1 VDVRVRT
8 DDGVELAVVEAGAGP
23 PLLLVHGLGGS
34 KEDLT
39 EHFDTLARRARVVT
53 FDHRGHG
60 ESDKPDS
67 AAAYSFDRLAADTL
81 MVANALGLDSFRL
94 LGYSMGGMVARKLVL
109 AVSERIDALV
119 FMSTA
124 AAPPPALDPDLVRA
138 GAALAVEPDGMVQ
151 LRVLLDEA
159 DALGSEANR
168 RLLAERPG
176 YREFGDYKWNALSP
190 VGWATLVVELVS
202 QPDEL
207 ERLHEVRCPTLV
219 VVGTED
225 VTFLEPSRAIATAV
239 PGAHLVEIPSAGHA
253 PQFENPTAWLAAV
266 EGFLHA

>member
-1 VDVRVRT
+1 MRVRT
-8 DDGVELAVVEAGAGP
+8 DDGVDLAVEEAGTGP

-67 AAAYSFDRLAADTL
+67 ADAYSFDRLAADTL
-81 MVANALGLDSFRL
+81 MVADALGLDSFRL

-109 AVSERIDALV
+109 AVSERVDGMV

-124 AAPPPALDPDLVRA
+124 AAAPPALDPELVRLA
-138 GAALAVEPDGMVQ
+138 AALIVEPGGKDQ
-151 LRVLLDEA
+151 LRDLLDDA
-159 DALGSEANR
+159 DALGSEAGR
-168 RLLAERPG
+168 RVEAERPG
-176 YREFGDYKWNALSP
+176 YKEFGDYKWRVLSP

-207 ERLHEVRCPTLV
+207 HRLREVRCPVLV
-219 VVGTED
+219 TVGEQD
-225 VTFLEPSRAIATAV
+225 ATFLEPSRAIAAAV
-239 PGAHLVEIPSAGHA
+239 PGAHYVEIADAGHA
-253 PQFENPTAWLAAV
+253 PQFENPAAWLAAL